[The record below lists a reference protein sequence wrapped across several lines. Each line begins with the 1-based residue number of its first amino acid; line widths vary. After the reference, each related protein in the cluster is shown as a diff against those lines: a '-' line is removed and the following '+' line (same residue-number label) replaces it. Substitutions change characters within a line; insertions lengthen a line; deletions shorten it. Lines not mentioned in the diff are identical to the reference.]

1 MALPFYFFKRRND
14 MNLLN
19 SSKIFLKRNSST
31 ILTCIG
37 AAGVIAT
44 SVMAVKAT
52 PKAMV
57 LLEKTKEEKGKE
69 LTNIEKVRVAGPAYI
84 PAAIVGASTIACI
97 FGANALSKKTQA
109 SLMSA
114 YALLDSSY
122 KQYKNKVKELYGE
135 DSDCNVRKGMAKDK
149 YEDEKDDIHVNNEQ
163 KLFLDFYS
171 LRYFESTERLVLK
184 AENRVN
190 ELLKLY
196 GRASLNDFY
205 ESLGMPTAYT
215 GYELWW
221 NVQKC
226 PSVEF
231 THDITTMDDGLEC
244 CVISMSVEPECE
256 LD

>member
-1 MALPFYFFKRRND
+1 
-14 MNLLN
+14 MNLIN
-19 SSKIFLKRNSST
+19 SSKLFLRRNSPT
-31 ILTCIG
+31 ILTFLG
-37 AAGVIAT
+37 AAGVVAT
-44 SVMAVKAT
+44 SIAAVKAT

-57 LLEKTKEEKGKE
+57 LLEKTKEEKGEE
-69 LTNIEKVRVAGPAYI
+69 LTKLEIVKVAGPAYI
-84 PAAIVGASTIACI
+84 PAIAIGASTIACI
-97 FGANALSKKTQA
+97 FGANALNKKTQA
-109 SLMSA
+109 SIMSA
-114 YALLDSSY
+114 YALLDTSY
-122 KQYKNKVKELYGE
+122 KQYKSKVKELYGE
-135 DSDCNVRKGMAKDK
+135 NSDRNVKKEIAKDK
-149 YEDEKDDIHVNNEQ
+149 FKDNDIHINNE
-163 KLFLDFYS
+163 KILFFDFYS

-256 LD
+256 LY

>member
-1 MALPFYFFKRRND
+1 

-19 SSKIFLKRNSST
+19 SSKLFLRRNSPT
-31 ILTCIG
+31 ILTFLG
-37 AAGVIAT
+37 AAGVVAT
-44 SVMAVKAT
+44 SIAAAKAT
-52 PKAMV
+52 LKAMA
-57 LLEKTKEEKGKE
+57 LLEKTKEEKGEE
-69 LTNIEKVRVAGPAYI
+69 LTKLEIVKVAGPAYI
-84 PAAIVGASTIACI
+84 PAVAIGASTIACI
-97 FGANALSKKTQA
+97 FGANALNKKTQA
-109 SLMSA
+109 SIMSA
-114 YALLDSSY
+114 YALLDTSY
-122 KQYKNKVKELYGE
+122 KQYKSKVKELYGE
-135 DSDCNVRKGMAKDK
+135 NSDRNVKKEIAKDK
-149 YEDEKDDIHVNNEQ
+149 FKDNDIHINNE
-163 KLFLDFYS
+163 KILFFDFYS

-190 ELLKLY
+190 DLLKLY

-256 LD
+256 LY

>member
-1 MALPFYFFKRRND
+1 

-19 SSKIFLKRNSST
+19 SSKLFLRRNSPT
-31 ILTCIG
+31 ILTFLG
-37 AAGVIAT
+37 AAGVVAT
-44 SVMAVKAT
+44 SIAAAKAT
-52 PKAMV
+52 PKAMA
-57 LLEKTKEEKGKE
+57 LLEKTKEEKGEE
-69 LTNIEKVRVAGPAYI
+69 LTKLEIVKVAGPAYI
-84 PAAIVGASTIACI
+84 PAVAIGASTIACI
-97 FGANALSKKTQA
+97 FGANALNKKTQA
-109 SLMSA
+109 SIMSA
-114 YALLDSSY
+114 YALLDTSY
-122 KQYKNKVKELYGE
+122 KQYKSKVKELYGE
-135 DSDCNVRKGMAKDK
+135 NSDRNVKKEIAKDK
-149 YEDEKDDIHVNNEQ
+149 FKNNDININNE
-163 KLFLDFYS
+163 KILFFDFYS

-256 LD
+256 LY

>member
-1 MALPFYFFKRRND
+1 

-19 SSKIFLKRNSST
+19 SSKLFLRRNSPT
-31 ILTCIG
+31 ILTFLG
-37 AAGVIAT
+37 AAGVVAT
-44 SVMAVKAT
+44 SIAAAKAT
-52 PKAMV
+52 PKAMA
-57 LLEKTKEEKGKE
+57 LLEKTKEEKGEE
-69 LTNIEKVRVAGPAYI
+69 LTKLEIVKVAGPAYI
-84 PAAIVGASTIACI
+84 PAVAIGASTIACI
-97 FGANALSKKTQA
+97 FGANALNKKTQA
-109 SLMSA
+109 SIMSA
-114 YALLDSSY
+114 YALLNTSY
-122 KQYKNKVKELYGE
+122 KQYKSKVKELYGE
-135 DSDCNVRKGMAKDK
+135 NSDRNVKKEIAKDK
-149 YEDEKDDIHVNNEQ
+149 FKDNDIHINNE
-163 KLFLDFYS
+163 KILFFDFYS

-256 LD
+256 LY

>member
-1 MALPFYFFKRRND
+1 

-19 SSKIFLKRNSST
+19 SSKLFLRRNSPT
-31 ILTCIG
+31 ILTFLG
-37 AAGVIAT
+37 AAGVVAT
-44 SVMAVKAT
+44 SIAAAKAT
-52 PKAMV
+52 PKAMA
-57 LLEKTKEEKGKE
+57 LLEKTKEEKGEE
-69 LTNIEKVRVAGPAYI
+69 LTKLEMVKVAGPAYI
-84 PAAIVGASTIACI
+84 PAIAIGASTIACI
-97 FGANALSKKTQA
+97 FGANALNKKTQA
-109 SLMSA
+109 SIMSA
-114 YALLDSSY
+114 YALLDTSY
-122 KQYKNKVKELYGE
+122 KQYKSKVKELYGE
-135 DSDCNVRKGMAKDK
+135 NSDRNVKKEIAKDK
-149 YEDEKDDIHVNNEQ
+149 FKDNDIHINNE
-163 KLFLDFYS
+163 KILFFDFYS

>member
-1 MALPFYFFKRRND
+1 

-19 SSKIFLKRNSST
+19 SSKLFLRRNSPT
-31 ILTCIG
+31 ILTFLG
-37 AAGVIAT
+37 AAGVVAT
-44 SVMAVKAT
+44 SIAAVKAT
-52 PKAMV
+52 PKAIA
-57 LLEKTKEEKGKE
+57 LLEKTKEEKGEE
-69 LTNIEKVRVAGPAYI
+69 LTKLEMVKVAGPAYI
-84 PAAIVGASTIACI
+84 PAVAIGASTIACI
-97 FGANALSKKTQA
+97 FGANALNKKTQA
-109 SLMSA
+109 SIMSA
-114 YALLDSSY
+114 YALLDTSY
-122 KQYKNKVKELYGE
+122 KQYKSKVKELYGE
-135 DSDCNVRKGMAKDK
+135 NSDQNVKKEIAKDK
-149 YEDEKDDIHVNNEQ
+149 FKDNDIHINNE
-163 KLFLDFYS
+163 KILFFDFYS

-256 LD
+256 LY

>member
-1 MALPFYFFKRRND
+1 

-19 SSKIFLKRNSST
+19 SSKIFLRRNSPT
-31 ILTCIG
+31 ILTFLG
-37 AAGVIAT
+37 AAGVVAT
-44 SVMAVKAT
+44 SIAAAKAT
-52 PKAMV
+52 PKAMA
-57 LLEKTKEEKGKE
+57 LLEKTKEEKGEE
-69 LTNIEKVRVAGPAYI
+69 LTKLEMVKVAGPAYI
-84 PAAIVGASTIACI
+84 PAVAIGASTIACI
-97 FGANALSKKTQA
+97 FGANALNKKTQA
-109 SLMSA
+109 SIMSA
-114 YALLDSSY
+114 YALLDTSY
-122 KQYKNKVKELYGE
+122 KQYKSKVKELYGE
-135 DSDCNVRKGMAKDK
+135 NSDRNVKKEIAKDK
-149 YEDEKDDIHVNNEQ
+149 FKDNDIHINNE
-163 KLFLDFYS
+163 KILFFDFYS

-256 LD
+256 LY

>member
-1 MALPFYFFKRRND
+1 

-19 SSKIFLKRNSST
+19 SSKLFLRRNSPT
-31 ILTCIG
+31 ILTFLG
-37 AAGVIAT
+37 AAGVVAT
-44 SVMAVKAT
+44 SIAAAKAT
-52 PKAMV
+52 PKAMA
-57 LLEKTKEEKGKE
+57 LLEKTKEEKGEE
-69 LTNIEKVRVAGPAYI
+69 LTKLEIVKVAGPAYI
-84 PAAIVGASTIACI
+84 PAVAIGASTIACI
-97 FGANALSKKTQA
+97 FGANALNKKTQA
-109 SLMSA
+109 SIMSA
-114 YALLDSSY
+114 YALLDTSY
-122 KQYKNKVKELYGE
+122 KQYKSKVKELYGE
-135 DSDCNVRKGMAKDK
+135 NLDQNVKKEIAKDK
-149 YEDEKDDIHVNNEQ
+149 FKDNDIHINNE
-163 KLFLDFYS
+163 KILFFDFYS

-256 LD
+256 LY

>member
-1 MALPFYFFKRRND
+1 
-14 MNLLN
+14 MNLIN
-19 SSKIFLKRNSST
+19 SSKLFLRRNSPT
-31 ILTCIG
+31 ILTFLG
-37 AAGVIAT
+37 AAGVVAT
-44 SVMAVKAT
+44 SIAAAKAT
-52 PKAMV
+52 PKAMA
-57 LLEKTKEEKGKE
+57 LLEKTKEEKGEE
-69 LTNIEKVRVAGPAYI
+69 LTKLEIVKVAGPAYI
-84 PAAIVGASTIACI
+84 QAVAIGASTIACI
-97 FGANALSKKTQA
+97 FGANALNKKTQA
-109 SLMSA
+109 SIMSA
-114 YALLDSSY
+114 YALLDTSY
-122 KQYKNKVKELYGE
+122 KQYKSKVKELYGE
-135 DSDCNVRKGMAKDK
+135 NSDRNVKKEIAKDK
-149 YEDEKDDIHVNNEQ
+149 FKDNDININNE
-163 KLFLDFYS
+163 KILFFDFYS

-256 LD
+256 LY

>member
-1 MALPFYFFKRRND
+1 

-19 SSKIFLKRNSST
+19 SSKLFLRRNSPT
-31 ILTCIG
+31 ILTFLG
-37 AAGVIAT
+37 AAGVVAT
-44 SVMAVKAT
+44 SIAAAKAT
-52 PKAMV
+52 PKAMA
-57 LLEKTKEEKGKE
+57 LLEKTKEEKGEE
-69 LTNIEKVRVAGPAYI
+69 LTKLEMVKVAGPAYI
-84 PAAIVGASTIACI
+84 PAVAIGASTIACI
-97 FGANALSKKTQA
+97 FGANALNKKTQA
-109 SLMSA
+109 SIMSA
-114 YALLDSSY
+114 YALLDTSY
-122 KQYKNKVKELYGE
+122 KQYKSKVKELYGE
-135 DSDCNVRKGMAKDK
+135 NSDRNVKKEIAKDK
-149 YEDEKDDIHVNNEQ
+149 FKDNDIHINNE
-163 KLFLDFYS
+163 KILFFDFYS

>member
-1 MALPFYFFKRRND
+1 

-19 SSKIFLKRNSST
+19 SSKIFLRRNSPT
-31 ILTCIG
+31 ILTFLG
-37 AAGVIAT
+37 AAGVVAT
-44 SVMAVKAT
+44 SIAAAKAT
-52 PKAMV
+52 PKAMA
-57 LLEKTKEEKGKE
+57 LLEKTKEEKGEE
-69 LTNIEKVRVAGPAYI
+69 LTKLEIVKVAGPAYV
-84 PAAIVGASTIACI
+84 PAVAIGASTIACI
-97 FGANALSKKTQA
+97 FGANALNKKTQA
-109 SLMSA
+109 SIMSA
-114 YALLDSSY
+114 YALLDTSY
-122 KQYKNKVKELYGE
+122 KQYKSKVKELYGE
-135 DSDCNVRKGMAKDK
+135 NSDQNVKKEIAKDK
-149 YEDEKDDIHVNNEQ
+149 FKDNDIHINNE
-163 KLFLDFYS
+163 KILFFDFYS

-256 LD
+256 LY

>member
-1 MALPFYFFKRRND
+1 

-19 SSKIFLKRNSST
+19 SSKLFLRRNSPT
-31 ILTCIG
+31 ILTFLG
-37 AAGVIAT
+37 AAGVVAT
-44 SVMAVKAT
+44 SIAAAKAT
-52 PKAMV
+52 PKAMA
-57 LLEKTKEEKGKE
+57 LLEKTKEEKGEE
-69 LTNIEKVRVAGPAYI
+69 LTKLEIVKVAGPAYI
-84 PAAIVGASTIACI
+84 PAVAIGASTIACI
-97 FGANALSKKTQA
+97 FGANALNKKTQA
-109 SLMSA
+109 SIMSA
-114 YALLDSSY
+114 YALLDTSY
-122 KQYKNKVKELYGE
+122 KQYKSKVKELYGE
-135 DSDCNVRKGMAKDK
+135 NSDRNVKKEIAKDK
-149 YEDEKDDIHVNNEQ
+149 FKDNDIHINNE
-163 KLFLDFYS
+163 KILFFDFYS

-205 ESLGMPTAYT
+205 ESLGIPTAYT

-256 LD
+256 LY

>member
-1 MALPFYFFKRRND
+1 

-19 SSKIFLKRNSST
+19 SSKLFLRRNSPT
-31 ILTCIG
+31 ILTFLG
-37 AAGVIAT
+37 ATGVVAT
-44 SVMAVKAT
+44 SIAAAKAT
-52 PKAMV
+52 PKAMA

-69 LTNIEKVRVAGPAYI
+69 LTKLEMVKVAGPAYI
-84 PAAIVGASTIACI
+84 PAVAIGASTIACI
-97 FGANALSKKTQA
+97 FGANALNKKMQA
-109 SLMSA
+109 SIMSA
-114 YALLDSSY
+114 YALLDTSY

-135 DSDCNVRKGMAKDK
+135 DSDRNVKKEIAKDK
-149 YEDEKDDIHVNNEQ
+149 CKDNDIHINNE
-163 KLFLDFYS
+163 KILFFDFYS

-256 LD
+256 LY

>member
-1 MALPFYFFKRRND
+1 

-19 SSKIFLKRNSST
+19 SSKLFLRRNSPT
-31 ILTCIG
+31 ILTFLG
-37 AAGVIAT
+37 AAGVVAT
-44 SVMAVKAT
+44 SIAAATAT
-52 PKAMV
+52 PKAMA
-57 LLEKTKEEKGKE
+57 LLEETKEEKGEE
-69 LTNIEKVRVAGPAYI
+69 LTKLEIVKVAGPAYI
-84 PAAIVGASTIACI
+84 PAVAIGASTIACI
-97 FGANALSKKTQA
+97 FGANALNKKTQA
-109 SLMSA
+109 SIMSA
-114 YALLDSSY
+114 YALLDTSY

-135 DSDCNVRKGMAKDK
+135 DSDRNVKKEIAKDK
-149 YEDEKDDIHVNNEQ
+149 FKDNDIHINNE
-163 KLFLDFYS
+163 KILFFDFYS

>member
-1 MALPFYFFKRRND
+1 

-19 SSKIFLKRNSST
+19 SSKLFLRRNSPT
-31 ILTCIG
+31 ILTFLG
-37 AAGVIAT
+37 AAGVVAT
-44 SVMAVKAT
+44 SIAAAKAT
-52 PKAMV
+52 PKAMA

-69 LTNIEKVRVAGPAYI
+69 LTKLEIVKVAGPAYI
-84 PAAIVGASTIACI
+84 PAVAIGASTIACI
-97 FGANALSKKTQA
+97 FGANALNKKTQA
-109 SLMSA
+109 SIMSA
-114 YALLDSSY
+114 YALLDTSY
-122 KQYKNKVKELYGE
+122 KQYKSKVKELYGE
-135 DSDCNVRKGMAKDK
+135 NSDRNVKKGIAKDK
-149 YEDEKDDIHVNNEQ
+149 FKDNDININNE
-163 KLFLDFYS
+163 KILFFDFYS

-256 LD
+256 LY

>member
-1 MALPFYFFKRRND
+1 

-19 SSKIFLKRNSST
+19 SSKLFLRRNSPT
-31 ILTCIG
+31 ILTFLG
-37 AAGVIAT
+37 AAGVVAT
-44 SVMAVKAT
+44 SIAAAKAT
-52 PKAMV
+52 PKAMA
-57 LLEKTKEEKGKE
+57 LLEKTKEEKGEE
-69 LTNIEKVRVAGPAYI
+69 LTKLEIVKVAGPAYI
-84 PAAIVGASTIACI
+84 PAVAIGASTIACI
-97 FGANALSKKTQA
+97 FGANALNKKTQA
-109 SLMSA
+109 SIMSA
-114 YALLDSSY
+114 YALLDTSY
-122 KQYKNKVKELYGE
+122 KQYKSKVKELYGE
-135 DSDCNVRKGMAKDK
+135 NSDRNVKKEIAKDK
-149 YEDEKDDIHVNNEQ
+149 FKDNDIHINNE
-163 KLFLDFYS
+163 KILFFDFYS
-171 LRYFESTERLVLK
+171 LQYFESTERLVLK

-244 CVISMSVEPECE
+244 CVISMSAEPECE
-256 LD
+256 LY

>member
-1 MALPFYFFKRRND
+1 
-14 MNLLN
+14 MNLIN
-19 SSKIFLKRNSST
+19 SSKLFLRRNSPT
-31 ILTCIG
+31 ILTFLG
-37 AAGVIAT
+37 AAGVVAT
-44 SVMAVKAT
+44 SIAAAKAT
-52 PKAMV
+52 PKAMA
-57 LLEKTKEEKGKE
+57 LLEKTKEEKGEE
-69 LTNIEKVRVAGPAYI
+69 LTKLEMVKVAGPAYI
-84 PAAIVGASTIACI
+84 PAVAIGASTIACI
-97 FGANALSKKTQA
+97 FGANALNKKTQA
-109 SLMSA
+109 SIMSA
-114 YALLDSSY
+114 YALLDTSY
-122 KQYKNKVKELYGE
+122 KQYKSKVKELYGE
-135 DSDCNVRKGMAKDK
+135 NSDRNVKKEIAKDK
-149 YEDEKDDIHVNNEQ
+149 FKDNDININNE
-163 KLFLDFYS
+163 KILFFDFYS

-256 LD
+256 LY

>member
-1 MALPFYFFKRRND
+1 

-19 SSKIFLKRNSST
+19 SSKLFLRRNSPT
-31 ILTCIG
+31 ILTFLG
-37 AAGVIAT
+37 AAGVVAT
-44 SVMAVKAT
+44 SIAAAKAT
-52 PKAMV
+52 PKAMA
-57 LLEKTKEEKGKE
+57 LLEKTKEEKGEE
-69 LTNIEKVRVAGPAYI
+69 LTKLEIVKVAGPAYI
-84 PAAIVGASTIACI
+84 PAVAIGASTIACI
-97 FGANALSKKTQA
+97 FGANALNKKTQA
-109 SLMSA
+109 SIMSA
-114 YALLDSSY
+114 YALLDTSY
-122 KQYKNKVKELYGE
+122 KRYKSKIKELYGE
-135 DSDCNVRKGMAKDK
+135 NSDRNVKKEIAKDK
-149 YEDEKDDIHVNNEQ
+149 FKDNDIHINNE
-163 KLFLDFYS
+163 KILFFDFYS

-256 LD
+256 LY

>member
-1 MALPFYFFKRRND
+1 
-14 MNLLN
+14 MNLIN
-19 SSKIFLKRNSST
+19 SSKLFLRRNSPT
-31 ILTCIG
+31 ILTFLG
-37 AAGVIAT
+37 AAGVVAT
-44 SVMAVKAT
+44 SIAAVKAT
-52 PKAMV
+52 PKAMT
-57 LLEKTKEEKGKE
+57 LLEKTKEEKGEE
-69 LTNIEKVRVAGPAYI
+69 LTKLEMVKVAGPAYI
-84 PAAIVGASTIACI
+84 PAIAIGASTIACI
-97 FGANALSKKTQA
+97 FGANALNKKTQA
-109 SLMSA
+109 SIMSA
-114 YALLDSSY
+114 YALLDTSY
-122 KQYKNKVKELYGE
+122 KQYKSKVKELYGE
-135 DSDCNVRKGMAKDK
+135 NSDRNVKKEIAKDK
-149 YEDEKDDIHVNNEQ
+149 FKDNDIHINNE
-163 KLFLDFYS
+163 KILFFDFYS

>member
-1 MALPFYFFKRRND
+1 

-19 SSKIFLKRNSST
+19 SSKLFLRRNSPT
-31 ILTCIG
+31 ILTFLG
-37 AAGVIAT
+37 AAGVVAT
-44 SVMAVKAT
+44 SIAAAKAT
-52 PKAMV
+52 PKAMA
-57 LLEKTKEEKGKE
+57 LLEKTKEEKGEE
-69 LTNIEKVRVAGPAYI
+69 LTKLEIVKVAGPAYI
-84 PAAIVGASTIACI
+84 PAVAIGASTIACI
-97 FGANALSKKTQA
+97 FGANALNKKTQA
-109 SLMSA
+109 SIMSA
-114 YALLDSSY
+114 YALLDTSY
-122 KQYKNKVKELYGE
+122 KQYKSKVKELYGE
-135 DSDCNVRKGMAKDK
+135 NSDRNVKKEIAKDK
-149 YEDEKDDIHVNNEQ
+149 FKDNDIHINN
-163 KLFLDFYS
+163 KKILFFDFYS
-171 LRYFESTERLVLK
+171 LRYFESTERLVFK

-256 LD
+256 LY

>member
-1 MALPFYFFKRRND
+1 
-14 MNLLN
+14 MNLIN
-19 SSKIFLKRNSST
+19 SSKLFLRRNSPT
-31 ILTCIG
+31 ILTFLG
-37 AAGVIAT
+37 AAGVVAT
-44 SVMAVKAT
+44 SIAAAKAT

-57 LLEKTKEEKGKE
+57 LLEKTKEEKGEE
-69 LTNIEKVRVAGPAYI
+69 LTKLEMVKVAGPAYI
-84 PAAIVGASTIACI
+84 PAVAIGASTIACI
-97 FGANALSKKTQA
+97 FGANALNKKTQA
-109 SLMSA
+109 SIMSA
-114 YALLDSSY
+114 YALLDTSY
-122 KQYKNKVKELYGE
+122 KQYKSKVKELYGE
-135 DSDCNVRKGMAKDK
+135 NSDRNVKKEIAKDK
-149 YEDEKDDIHVNNEQ
+149 FKDNDIHINNE
-163 KLFLDFYS
+163 KILFFDFYS

-256 LD
+256 LY

>member
-1 MALPFYFFKRRND
+1 

-19 SSKIFLKRNSST
+19 SSKLFLRRNSPT
-31 ILTCIG
+31 ILTFLG
-37 AAGVIAT
+37 AAGVVAT
-44 SVMAVKAT
+44 SIAAAKAT
-52 PKAMV
+52 PKAMA
-57 LLEKTKEEKGKE
+57 LLEKTKEEKGEE
-69 LTNIEKVRVAGPAYI
+69 LTKLEIVKVAGPAYI
-84 PAAIVGASTIACI
+84 PAVAIGASTIACI
-97 FGANALSKKTQA
+97 FGANALNKKTQA
-109 SLMSA
+109 SIMSA
-114 YALLDSSY
+114 YALLDTSY
-122 KQYKNKVKELYGE
+122 KQYKSKVKELYGE
-135 DSDCNVRKGMAKDK
+135 NSDRNVKKEIAKDK
-149 YEDEKDDIHVNNEQ
+149 FKDNDIHINNE
-163 KLFLDFYS
+163 KILFFDFYS

-256 LD
+256 LY

>member
-1 MALPFYFFKRRND
+1 

-19 SSKIFLKRNSST
+19 SSKLFLRRNSPT
-31 ILTCIG
+31 ILTFLG
-37 AAGVIAT
+37 AAGVVAT
-44 SVMAVKAT
+44 SIAAAKAT
-52 PKAMV
+52 PKAMA
-57 LLEKTKEEKGKE
+57 LLEKTKEEKGEE
-69 LTNIEKVRVAGPAYI
+69 LTKLEMVKVAGPAYI
-84 PAAIVGASTIACI
+84 PAVAIGASTIACI
-97 FGANALSKKTQA
+97 FGANALNKKTQA
-109 SLMSA
+109 SIMSA
-114 YALLDSSY
+114 YALLDTSY
-122 KQYKNKVKELYGE
+122 KQYKSKVKELYGE
-135 DSDCNVRKGMAKDK
+135 NSDRNVKKEIAKDK
-149 YEDEKDDIHVNNEQ
+149 FKDNDIHINNE
-163 KLFLDFYS
+163 KILFFDFYS

-256 LD
+256 LY

>member
-1 MALPFYFFKRRND
+1 

-19 SSKIFLKRNSST
+19 SSKLFLRRNSPT
-31 ILTCIG
+31 ILTFLG
-37 AAGVIAT
+37 AAGVVAT
-44 SVMAVKAT
+44 SIAAAKAT
-52 PKAMV
+52 PKAMA

-69 LTNIEKVRVAGPAYI
+69 LTKLEMVKVAGPAYI
-84 PAAIVGASTIACI
+84 PAVAIGASTIACI
-97 FGANALSKKTQA
+97 FGANALNKKTQA
-109 SLMSA
+109 SIMSA
-114 YALLDSSY
+114 YALLDTSY

-135 DSDCNVRKGMAKDK
+135 DSDRNVKKEIAKDK
-149 YEDEKDDIHVNNEQ
+149 CKDNHIHINNE
-163 KLFLDFYS
+163 KILFFDFYS

-256 LD
+256 LY

>member
-1 MALPFYFFKRRND
+1 
-14 MNLLN
+14 MNLIN
-19 SSKIFLKRNSST
+19 SSKLFLRRNSPT
-31 ILTCIG
+31 ILTFLG
-37 AAGVIAT
+37 AAGVVAT
-44 SVMAVKAT
+44 SIAAAKAT
-52 PKAMV
+52 PKAMA
-57 LLEKTKEEKGKE
+57 LLEKTKEEKGEE
-69 LTNIEKVRVAGPAYI
+69 LTKLEMVKVAGPAYI
-84 PAAIVGASTIACI
+84 PAIAIGASTIACI
-97 FGANALSKKTQA
+97 FGANALNKKTQA
-109 SLMSA
+109 SIMSA
-114 YALLDSSY
+114 YALLDTSY
-122 KQYKNKVKELYGE
+122 KQYKSKVKELYGE
-135 DSDCNVRKGMAKDK
+135 NSDRNVKKEIAKDK
-149 YEDEKDDIHVNNEQ
+149 FKNNDIHINNE
-163 KLFLDFYS
+163 KILFFDFYS

-256 LD
+256 LY

>member
-1 MALPFYFFKRRND
+1 

-19 SSKIFLKRNSST
+19 SSKLFLRRNSPT
-31 ILTCIG
+31 ILTFLG
-37 AAGVIAT
+37 AAGVVAT
-44 SVMAVKAT
+44 SIAAAKAT
-52 PKAMV
+52 PKAMA
-57 LLEKTKEEKGKE
+57 LLEKTKEEKGEE
-69 LTNIEKVRVAGPAYI
+69 LTKLEMVKVAGPAYI
-84 PAAIVGASTIACI
+84 PAVAIGASTIACI
-97 FGANALSKKTQA
+97 FGANALNKKTQA
-109 SLMSA
+109 SIMSA
-114 YALLDSSY
+114 YALLDTSY
-122 KQYKNKVKELYGE
+122 KQYKSKVKELYGE
-135 DSDCNVRKGMAKDK
+135 NSDRNVKKEIAKDK
-149 YEDEKDDIHVNNEQ
+149 FKNNDININNE
-163 KLFLDFYS
+163 KILFFDFYS

-256 LD
+256 LY

>member
-1 MALPFYFFKRRND
+1 

-19 SSKIFLKRNSST
+19 SSKLFLRRNSPT
-31 ILTCIG
+31 ILTFLG
-37 AAGVIAT
+37 AAGVVAT
-44 SVMAVKAT
+44 SIAAAKAT
-52 PKAMV
+52 PKAMA
-57 LLEKTKEEKGKE
+57 LLEKTKEEKGEE
-69 LTNIEKVRVAGPAYI
+69 LTKLEMVKVAGPAYI
-84 PAAIVGASTIACI
+84 PAVAIGASTIACI
-97 FGANALSKKTQA
+97 FGANALNKKTQA
-109 SLMSA
+109 SIMSA
-114 YALLDSSY
+114 YALLDTSY
-122 KQYKNKVKELYGE
+122 KQYKSKVKELYGE
-135 DSDCNVRKGMAKDK
+135 NSDRNVKKEIAKDK
-149 YEDEKDDIHVNNEQ
+149 FKDNDIHINNE
-163 KLFLDFYS
+163 KILFFDFYS

-205 ESLGMPTAYT
+205 ESLGMPTAYS

-256 LD
+256 LY

>member
-1 MALPFYFFKRRND
+1 

-19 SSKIFLKRNSST
+19 SSKLFLRRNSPT
-31 ILTCIG
+31 ILTFLG
-37 AAGVIAT
+37 AAGVVAT
-44 SVMAVKAT
+44 SIAAAKAT
-52 PKAMV
+52 PKAMA

-69 LTNIEKVRVAGPAYI
+69 LTKLEIVKVAGPAYI
-84 PAAIVGASTIACI
+84 PAVAIGASTIACI
-97 FGANALSKKTQA
+97 FGANALNKKTQA
-109 SLMSA
+109 SIMSA
-114 YALLDSSY
+114 YALLDTSY

-135 DSDCNVRKGMAKDK
+135 DSDRNVKKEIAKDK
-149 YEDEKDDIHVNNEQ
+149 CKDNHIHLNNE
-163 KLFLDFYS
+163 KILFFDFYS

-256 LD
+256 LY

>member
-1 MALPFYFFKRRND
+1 

-19 SSKIFLKRNSST
+19 SSKLFLRRNSPT
-31 ILTCIG
+31 ILTFLG
-37 AAGVIAT
+37 AAGVVAT
-44 SVMAVKAT
+44 SIAAAKAT
-52 PKAMV
+52 PKAMA
-57 LLEKTKEEKGKE
+57 LLEKTKEKKGKE
-69 LTNIEKVRVAGPAYI
+69 LTKLEMVKVAGPAYI
-84 PAAIVGASTIACI
+84 PAVAIGASTIACI
-97 FGANALSKKTQA
+97 FGANALNKKTQA
-109 SLMSA
+109 SIMSA
-114 YALLDSSY
+114 YALLDTSY
-122 KQYKNKVKELYGE
+122 KQYKSKVKELYGE
-135 DSDCNVRKGMAKDK
+135 NSDRNVKKEIAKDK
-149 YEDEKDDIHVNNEQ
+149 FKNNDININNE
-163 KLFLDFYS
+163 KILFFDFYS

-256 LD
+256 LY

>member
-1 MALPFYFFKRRND
+1 
-14 MNLLN
+14 MNLIN
-19 SSKIFLKRNSST
+19 SSKLFLRRNSPT
-31 ILTCIG
+31 ILTFLG
-37 AAGVIAT
+37 AAGVVAT
-44 SVMAVKAT
+44 SITAVKAT
-52 PKAMV
+52 PKAMA
-57 LLEKTKEEKGKE
+57 LLEKTKEEKGEE
-69 LTNIEKVRVAGPAYI
+69 LTKLEMVKVAGPAYI
-84 PAAIVGASTIACI
+84 PAIAIGASTIACI
-97 FGANALSKKTQA
+97 FGANALNKKTQA
-109 SLMSA
+109 SIMSA
-114 YALLDSSY
+114 YALLDTSY
-122 KQYKNKVKELYGE
+122 KQYKSKVKELYGE
-135 DSDCNVRKGMAKDK
+135 NSDRNVKKEIAKDK
-149 YEDEKDDIHVNNEQ
+149 FKDNDIHINNE
-163 KLFLDFYS
+163 KILFFDFYS

-256 LD
+256 LY

>member
-1 MALPFYFFKRRND
+1 

-19 SSKIFLKRNSST
+19 SSKLFLRRNSPT
-31 ILTCIG
+31 ILTFLG
-37 AAGVIAT
+37 AAGVVAT
-44 SVMAVKAT
+44 SIAAAKAT
-52 PKAMV
+52 PKAMA
-57 LLEKTKEEKGKE
+57 LLKKTKEEKGEE
-69 LTNIEKVRVAGPAYI
+69 LTKLEMVKVAGPAYI
-84 PAAIVGASTIACI
+84 PAVAIGASTIACI
-97 FGANALSKKTQA
+97 FGANALNKKTQA
-109 SLMSA
+109 SIMSA
-114 YALLDSSY
+114 YALLDTSY
-122 KQYKNKVKELYGE
+122 KQYKSKVKELYGE
-135 DSDCNVRKGMAKDK
+135 NSDRNVKKEIAKDK
-149 YEDEKDDIHVNNEQ
+149 FKDNDIHINNE
-163 KLFLDFYS
+163 KILFFDFYS

-256 LD
+256 LY

>member
-1 MALPFYFFKRRND
+1 

-19 SSKIFLKRNSST
+19 SSKLFLRRNSPT
-31 ILTCIG
+31 ILTFLG
-37 AAGVIAT
+37 AAGVVAT
-44 SVMAVKAT
+44 SIAAAKAT
-52 PKAMV
+52 PKAMA

-69 LTNIEKVRVAGPAYI
+69 LTKLEMVKVAGPAYI
-84 PAAIVGASTIACI
+84 PAVAIGASTIACI
-97 FGANALSKKTQA
+97 FGANALNKKTQA
-109 SLMSA
+109 SIMSA
-114 YALLDSSY
+114 YALLDTSY
-122 KQYKNKVKELYGE
+122 KQYKSKVKELYGE
-135 DSDCNVRKGMAKDK
+135 NLDQNVKKEIAKDK
-149 YEDEKDDIHVNNEQ
+149 FKDNDIHINNE
-163 KLFLDFYS
+163 KILFFDFYS

-256 LD
+256 LY

>member
-1 MALPFYFFKRRND
+1 
-14 MNLLN
+14 MNLIN
-19 SSKIFLKRNSST
+19 SSKLFLRRNSPT
-31 ILTCIG
+31 ILTFLG
-37 AAGVIAT
+37 AAGVVAT
-44 SVMAVKAT
+44 SIAAAKAT
-52 PKAMV
+52 PKAMA
-57 LLEKTKEEKGKE
+57 LLEKTKEEKGEE
-69 LTNIEKVRVAGPAYI
+69 LTKLEMVKVAGPAYI
-84 PAAIVGASTIACI
+84 PAVAIGASTIACI
-97 FGANALSKKTQA
+97 FGANALNKKTQA
-109 SLMSA
+109 SIMSA
-114 YALLDSSY
+114 YALLDTSY
-122 KQYKNKVKELYGE
+122 KQYKSKVKELYGE
-135 DSDCNVRKGMAKDK
+135 NSDRNVKKEIAKDK
-149 YEDEKDDIHVNNEQ
+149 FKDNDIHINNE
-163 KLFLDFYS
+163 KILFFDFYS

-256 LD
+256 LY

>member
-1 MALPFYFFKRRND
+1 

-19 SSKIFLKRNSST
+19 SSKLFLRRNSPT
-31 ILTCIG
+31 ILTFLG
-37 AAGVIAT
+37 AAGVVAT
-44 SVMAVKAT
+44 SIAAVKAT

-57 LLEKTKEEKGKE
+57 LLEKTKEEKGEE
-69 LTNIEKVRVAGPAYI
+69 LTKLEMVKVAGPAYI
-84 PAAIVGASTIACI
+84 PAVAIGASTIACI
-97 FGANALSKKTQA
+97 FGANALNKKTQA
-109 SLMSA
+109 SIMSA
-114 YALLDSSY
+114 YALLDTSY
-122 KQYKNKVKELYGE
+122 KQYKSKVKELYGE
-135 DSDCNVRKGMAKDK
+135 NSDQNVKKEIAKDK
-149 YEDEKDDIHVNNEQ
+149 FKDNDIHINNE
-163 KLFLDFYS
+163 KILFFDFYS

-256 LD
+256 LY

>member
-1 MALPFYFFKRRND
+1 

-19 SSKIFLKRNSST
+19 SSKLFLRRNSPT
-31 ILTCIG
+31 ILTFLG
-37 AAGVIAT
+37 AAGVVAT
-44 SVMAVKAT
+44 SIAAAKAT
-52 PKAMV
+52 PKAMA
-57 LLEKTKEEKGKE
+57 LLEKTKEEKGEE
-69 LTNIEKVRVAGPAYI
+69 LTKLEMVKVAGPAYI
-84 PAAIVGASTIACI
+84 PAIAIGASTIACI
-97 FGANALSKKTQA
+97 FGANALNKKTQA
-109 SLMSA
+109 SIMSA
-114 YALLDSSY
+114 YALLDTSY
-122 KQYKNKVKELYGE
+122 KQYKSKVKELYGE
-135 DSDCNVRKGMAKDK
+135 NSDRNVKKEIAKDK
-149 YEDEKDDIHVNNEQ
+149 FKDNDININNE
-163 KLFLDFYS
+163 KILFFDFYS

-256 LD
+256 LY

>member
-1 MALPFYFFKRRND
+1 
-14 MNLLN
+14 MNLIN
-19 SSKIFLKRNSST
+19 SSKLFLRRNSPT
-31 ILTCIG
+31 ILTFLG
-37 AAGVIAT
+37 AAGVVAT
-44 SVMAVKAT
+44 SIAAAKAT

-57 LLEKTKEEKGKE
+57 LLEKTKEEKGEE
-69 LTNIEKVRVAGPAYI
+69 LTKLEIVKVAGPAYI
-84 PAAIVGASTIACI
+84 PAIAIGASTIACI
-97 FGANALSKKTQA
+97 FGANALNKKTQA
-109 SLMSA
+109 SIMSA
-114 YALLDSSY
+114 YALLDTSY
-122 KQYKNKVKELYGE
+122 KQYKSKVKELYGE
-135 DSDCNVRKGMAKDK
+135 NSDRNVKKEIAKDK
-149 YEDEKDDIHVNNEQ
+149 FKDNDIHINNE
-163 KLFLDFYS
+163 KILFFDFYS

-256 LD
+256 LY

>member
-1 MALPFYFFKRRND
+1 
-14 MNLLN
+14 MNLIN
-19 SSKIFLKRNSST
+19 SSKLFLRRNSPA
-31 ILTCIG
+31 ILTFLG
-37 AAGVIAT
+37 AAGVVAT
-44 SVMAVKAT
+44 SIAAVKAT
-52 PKAMV
+52 PKAIA
-57 LLEKTKEEKGKE
+57 LLEKTKEEKGEE
-69 LTNIEKVRVAGPAYI
+69 LTKLEMVKVAGPAYI
-84 PAAIVGASTIACI
+84 PAIAIGASTIACI
-97 FGANALSKKTQA
+97 FGANALNKKTQA
-109 SLMSA
+109 SIMSA
-114 YALLDSSY
+114 YALLDTSY
-122 KQYKNKVKELYGE
+122 KQYKSKVKELYGE
-135 DSDCNVRKGMAKDK
+135 NSDRNVKKEIAKDK
-149 YEDEKDDIHVNNEQ
+149 FKNNDIHINNE
-163 KLFLDFYS
+163 KILFFDFYS

-256 LD
+256 LY

>member
-1 MALPFYFFKRRND
+1 

-19 SSKIFLKRNSST
+19 SSKLFLRRNSPT
-31 ILTCIG
+31 ILTFLG
-37 AAGVIAT
+37 AAGVVAT
-44 SVMAVKAT
+44 SIAAVKAT

-57 LLEKTKEEKGKE
+57 LLEKTKEEKGEE
-69 LTNIEKVRVAGPAYI
+69 LTKLEMVKVAGPAYI
-84 PAAIVGASTIACI
+84 PAVAIGASTIACI
-97 FGANALSKKTQA
+97 FGANALNKKTQA
-109 SLMSA
+109 SIMSA
-114 YALLDSSY
+114 YALLDTSY
-122 KQYKNKVKELYGE
+122 KQYKSKVKELYGE
-135 DSDCNVRKGMAKDK
+135 NSDRNVKKEIAKDK
-149 YEDEKDDIHVNNEQ
+149 FKDNDIHINNE
-163 KLFLDFYS
+163 KILFFDFYS